1 MADFNNIVG
10 GLRIPSQIPLDVK
23 TVSLTESA
31 LSSLGIDNNKAF
43 TYYDGL
49 KVYCLDTRKTYEWR
63 EREVGDGDGLLIS
76 DDFVYPNNIVAF
88 GITYSNKI
96 FNFFEIQSVLPS
108 DIKDIVSPNN
118 TVNITETSTQIQ
130 LTVTPPNGSETKII
144 NGLQTT
150 VTGTG
155 TTLDPYK
162 IDGKLYQAG
171 NGITITGLG
180 TSVSPYIVSIN
191 NTSGNIGW
199 LTGDTKEVV
208 CTNEYLALNFDGT
221 GLGINERVGWAIMNG
236 ATHTYNGNITTV
248 PNDNGRVVVAYGA
261 NYPTLGVVAGEQTHV
276 LTKDEIPPLDLSI
289 VSTSDDST
297 EISPTYFLMSE
308 RYPWI
313 EQTLINAVN
322 KASTE
327 EGHNNM
333 QPYVVRLRIMKL

>member
-10 GLRIPSQIPLDVK
+10 GLNIPTQIPLDVK

-49 KVYCLDTRKTYEWR
+49 KIFCLDTRKTYEWR
-63 EREVGDGDGLLIS
+63 EVGVGEANTGLVTL
-76 DDFVYPNNIVAF
+76 DFTYPNNTITF
-88 GITYSNKI
+88 GVDYSNKI
-96 FNFFEIQSVLPS
+96 FNFFEIPYALSS

-199 LTGDTKEVV
+199 LPGDTKEVV
-208 CTNEYLALNFDGT
+208 CTNEYLTLNFDGT
-221 GLGINERVGWAIMNG
+221 GLGINERIGWAIMNG
-236 ATHTYNGNITTV
+236 NNGT
-248 PNDNGRVVVAYGA
+248 PNDNGRVVVAYGT
-261 NYPTLGVVAGEQTHV
+261 NYPTLE
-276 LTKDEIPPLDLSI
+276 EIGGQEDAIIPEHDHESI
-289 VSTSDDST
+289 VFSGGLKAVNDTGTGTS
-297 EISPTYFLMSE
+297 
-308 RYPWI
+308 
-313 EQTLINAVN
+313 LINQPELSTPYGTGFVN
-322 KASTE
+322 KTSITGVSATKK
-327 EGHNNM
+327 NM
-333 QPYVVRLRIMKL
+333 QPYVVRLRIMKI